1 MPTPNEGESQKDF
14 VARCIPIVLED
25 ETAEDN
31 DQAVAICNSMW
42 EESQEESAMEL
53 GEIAK
58 QAIETARAVCND
70 SVMLAKLAEAGGQS
84 PQQVA
89 NRMLDELEKQLG
101 ESAETQ
107 SDEAEMP
114 GGLSVD
120 ESVLGSL
127 QDFANRVQSAF
138 TARFETNPND
148 YPRDYYTR
156 DVFDSSSKLGA
167 VLIVDDHREGATF
180 AVTYAQIETGF
191 DFQPRGEWRRAMLT
205 YTLESPAE
213 ESDALQNVG
222 LALES
227 HDATEEDTANLTEA
241 EAATVETGRRAPVIV
256 DFQMITPGP
265 GNKRDRHYYPADV
278 LKRDISVFGEADV
291 FATDHKAEQRSELTK
306 VGKVL
311 KVPIRFTEDQA
322 PVARVLIYDPAQAE
336 KARNRADA
344 DALSTLECSIYGS
357 GRAKP
362 RKIDGVEYKVV
373 EAITEGK
380 YLELVSK
387 AGAGGHAL
395 NLAESDGGETMSGE
409 DETRETEGDEETTQE
424 VNLAE
429 GEQQGTQEETT
440 EEAEPLAEA
449 EVSEVL
455 AEIRL
460 PDKVKALLAAQS
472 YADKAALDS
481 AIAEMVEEFK
491 EATGSGKPTV
501 RRSAVRKPKPKN
513 ELAEVGKA
521 QDAVNAKFLRT
532 RMNIQEDA
540 K

>member
-14 VARCIPIVLED
+14 VSRCIPIVLED
-25 ETAEDN
+25 GTAEDN
-31 DQAVAICNSMW
+31 DQAVAVCNSMW
-42 EESQEESAMEL
+42 EQDQEETTEQEPGGPDVCACPDCDYEADKERGVPCRSMECPECGAAL
-53 GEIAK
+53 VAKAESEEVMKPGEIAR

-70 SVMLAKLAEAGGQS
+70 SVMLAKLAEAQGKS

-89 NRMLDELEKQLG
+89 NRMLDELEKQLEQANDTVA
-101 ESAETQ
+101 ESAAVKLRKLLA
-107 SDEAEMP
+107 EA
-114 GGLSVD
+114 LD
-120 ESVLGSL
+120 VLGE
-127 QDFANRVQSAF
+127 NG
-138 TARFETNPND
+138 TADLR
-148 YPRDYYTR
+148 
-156 DVFDSSSKLGA
+156 
-167 VLIVDDHREGATF
+167 
-180 AVTYAQIETGF
+180 
-191 DFQPRGEWRRAMLT
+191 
-205 YTLESPAE
+205 
-213 ESDALQNVG
+213 NVG
-222 LALES
+222 LALAS
-227 HDATEEDTANLTEA
+227 HDATDEDTANLTES
-241 EAATVETGRRAPVIV
+241 EAAAVETGRRAPVIV
-256 DFQMITPGP
+256 DFQMIKPGP
-265 GNKRDRHYYPADV
+265 GNKKDNHYYPADV
-278 LKRDISVFGEADV
+278 LARDIGVFESADV

-311 KVPIRFTEDQA
+311 AVPTRFTEDQA

-373 EAITEGK
+373 EAITAGK

-395 NLAESDGGETMSGE
+395 NLAENDGGETMD
-409 DETRETEGDEETTQE
+409 DEQKAKETEGEDETTQE

-429 GEQQGTQEETT
+429 GEQEQEQPQEETT

-449 EVSEVL
+449 EVSEAL
-455 AEIRL
+455 TEIRL

-501 RRSAVRKPKPKN
+501 RRSSVRKPKPK
-513 ELAEVGKA
+513 ETLAEVGKA

-532 RMNIQEDA
+532 RMIQEDA

>member
-14 VARCIPIVLED
+14 VSRCIPIVLED
-25 ETAEDN
+25 GTAEDN
-31 DQAVAICNSMW
+31 DQAVAVCNSMW
-42 EESQEESAMEL
+42 EQDQEETTEQEPGGPDVCACPDCDYEADKERGTPCRSMECPECGAAL
-53 GEIAK
+53 VAKVESEEVMKPGEIAR

-70 SVMLAKLAEAGGQS
+70 SVMLAKLAEAKGKS
-84 PQQVA
+84 TQQVA
-89 NRMLDELEKQLG
+89 NRMLDELAQELEKSTKVVEADTDMGKLRSLLAQALKMLPE
-101 ESAETQ
+101 ESSE
-107 SDEAEMP
+107 EEP
-114 GGLSVD
+114 
-120 ESVLGSL
+120 
-127 QDFANRVQSAF
+127 
-138 TARFETNPND
+138 
-148 YPRDYYTR
+148 
-156 DVFDSSSKLGA
+156 
-167 VLIVDDHREGATF
+167 
-180 AVTYAQIETGF
+180 
-191 DFQPRGEWRRAMLT
+191 
-205 YTLESPAE
+205 PAE

-227 HDATEEDTANLTEA
+227 HDATDEDTANLTEA

-265 GNKRDRHYYPADV
+265 GNKKDNHYYPADV
-278 LKRDISVFGEADV
+278 LKRDIGVFGEADV

-357 GRAKP
+357 GRAKS
-362 RKIDGVEYKVV
+362 RKIDGIEYKVV

-395 NLAESDGGETMSGE
+395 NLAENDGGETMGNE

-424 VNLAE
+424 VDLAE

-440 EEAEPLAEA
+440 EEAESLAEA
-449 EVSEVL
+449 EVESVL

-491 EATGSGKPTV
+491 EATGSGRPTV
-501 RRSAVRKPKPKN
+501 RRSSVRKPKPK
-513 ELAEVGKA
+513 ETLAEVGKA

-532 RMNIQEDA
+532 RTIQEDA